1 MPSIAN
7 STGPLPAQPSMIPL
21 ADPCADTV
29 AHYAE
34 LMSAIE
40 RVLTRGNY
48 ILGEEV
54 AAFESEWA
62 EYLGAAYCIGVANGT
77 DAVALGLKAVGVQ
90 PGDEV
95 ITASHTA
102 VATVAAIELIG
113 AVPVFV
119 DIDPD
124 SRCLDPNALVSML
137 SPQTRAIVPV
147 HMYGQPAPM
156 ESILAFA
163 NLHGLKVVEDCAQAH
178 GAEISG
184 RKVGTFGHA
193 AAFSFYPTK
202 NLGALGDAGAVVT
215 NNSMLAESIR
225 ALRQYGWRERYIS
238 ATVGV
243 NSRLDEIQ
251 AAILRVRLPRLD
263 ERNNRRRAIAQRH
276 HEALECTGV
285 HPPATIP
292 DTLHAMHLFVIESED
307 RDGLAEHL
315 RTSGIATGRHYPMPV
330 HKQPAYEGRCRGAD
344 QLPRTDA
351 LYRRMLTIPCHPD
364 LTDGQIEHIGRS
376 LHTWSEQPAVSA
388 GSMKPLIQK
397 VST

>member
-1 MPSIAN
+1 
-7 STGPLPAQPSMIPL
+7 MIPL
-21 ADPCADTV
+21 ADPSADTV
-29 AHYAE
+29 AHYAV
-34 LMSAIE
+34 LMAAID
-40 RVLTRGNY
+40 RVLTRGHY

-54 AAFESEWA
+54 AAFEREWA

-95 ITASHTA
+95 ITAAHTA

-124 SRCLDPNALVSML
+124 TRCLDPNALVSML
-137 SPQTRAIVPV
+137 SPQTKAIVPV
-147 HMYGQPAPM
+147 HIYGQPAPM

-215 NNSMLAESIR
+215 SDPLLAESVR
-225 ALRQYGWRERYIS
+225 AL
-238 ATVGV
+238 
-243 NSRLDEIQ
+243 
-251 AAILRVRLPRLD
+251 
-263 ERNNRRRAIAQRH
+263 
-276 HEALECTGV
+276 
-285 HPPATIP
+285 
-292 DTLHAMHLFVIESED
+292 
-307 RDGLAEHL
+307 
-315 RTSGIATGRHYPMPV
+315 
-330 HKQPAYEGRCRGAD
+330 
-344 QLPRTDA
+344 
-351 LYRRMLTIPCHPD
+351 
-364 LTDGQIEHIGRS
+364 
-376 LHTWSEQPAVSA
+376 
-388 GSMKPLIQK
+388 
-397 VST
+397 